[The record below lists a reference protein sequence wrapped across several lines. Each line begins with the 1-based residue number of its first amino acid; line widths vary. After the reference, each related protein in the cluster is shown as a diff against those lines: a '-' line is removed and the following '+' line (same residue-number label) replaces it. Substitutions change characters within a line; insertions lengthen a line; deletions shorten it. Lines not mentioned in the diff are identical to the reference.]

1 MDKKIVK
8 NISDQTLAIPSVG
21 VVMAGED
28 IEVDIDFHNA
38 NFEEIKSAKKPET
51 KKEKDEDETDKIKK

>member
-8 NISDQTLAIPSVG
+8 NISDQTLTIPSIG

-28 IEVDIDFHNA
+28 IEVSVDFHNA
-38 NFEEIKSAKKPET
+38 NFEDVKSVAKKD
-51 KKEKDEDETDKIKK
+51 KEKETETEKSKLNNK